1 MNRHKYN
8 WWRIKGGVE
17 LHLLWRKTEKA
28 LKPVKLHFSSL
39 KEVAPKACFFL
50 SSPIKH
56 FYWVKL
62 LTKVSAFKVHAIP
75 RNYSPKKPKIQHR
88 QPPFWSKCSAA
99 RPLSVLPNL
108 NLAGSSKC
116 SWLSNMLKWG
126 FSCLVSCVKMPTC
139 SATCCSNRED
149 KDPGKRLSF
158 HNLPFKSKKLAE
170 KGLDKLCRDA
180 SARFMTKKH
189 LRMSMF
195 VGTLPK
201 GLLQSHFST
210 DTKCWVRRQERGD

>member
-1 MNRHKYN
+1 MK
-8 WWRIKGGVE
+8 I
-17 LHLLWRKTEKA
+17 
-28 LKPVKLHFSSL
+28 
-39 KEVAPKACFFL
+39 L
-50 SSPIKH
+50 S
-56 FYWVKL
+56 
-62 LTKVSAFKVHAIP
+62 
-75 RNYSPKKPKIQHR
+75 
-88 QPPFWSKCSAA
+88 
-99 RPLSVLPNL
+99 
-108 NLAGSSKC
+108 
-116 SWLSNMLKWG
+116 
-126 FSCLVSCVKMPTC
+126 C
-139 SATCCSNRED
+139 SATGCSNRSE
-149 KDPGKRLSF
+149 KDPGNVLSF